1 VLGGAGATPLVS
13 QLNDDTFYD
22 FEAVAVTG
30 IDIDTFQELNAYDVV
45 VIGDPTSRAQLEGT
59 VEQALQNWWF
69 SRGGGLVGT
78 GGLVTAAGPA
88 GGFTLF
94 GIDNIIPVN
103 LNALS
108 TEVANPTL
116 TIDPLPHEVTQG
128 LSSFTVNGN
137 AELPAGPIDQDG
149 VLLGTINGAPGI
161 VTRDSFGGGDAPRS
175 AFVGPLYFDGAA
187 TGLRSG
193 LADRLLEQ
201 TLAWAS
207 HVDTSDSYRVNA
219 NAGDQL
225 VIKTTTP
232 LDGPN
237 LPENLL
243 DPRIELLNPVGT
255 LVASNDNGAPDGKN
269 ALINYTVPV
278 GAGGQYTV
286 RVHGSQTGEY
296 TLAVTGATG
305 IASASTAG
313 TATLA
318 ADVSVSTTSTS
329 SSSFDGSLAY
339 IQRSWVKD
347 FVAGDV
353 SVADASD
360 EEELLIAVPA

>member
-1 VLGGAGATPLVS
+1 MRDSPCSWYNHGGQIKGHGANGAIRVAVLGGAGAVPLAS

-30 IDIDTFQELNAYDVV
+30 SDIDTFQELNAYDVV
-45 VIGDPTSRAQLEGT
+45 VVGNPTSRTQLEGT

-78 GGLVTAAGPA
+78 GGLITAAGPA

-108 TEVANPTL
+108 TEAANPTL
-116 TIDPLPHEVTQG
+116 TILQTPHEVTQE

-149 VLLGTINGAPGI
+149 VLLGTINGAPG
-161 VTRDSFGGGDAPRS
+161 VVVRDSFIGGRNAPRS

-193 LADRLLEQ
+193 SADRLLEQ

-207 HVDTSDSYRVNA
+207 HVDT
-219 NAGDQL
+219 
-225 VIKTTTP
+225 
-232 LDGPN
+232 
-237 LPENLL
+237 
-243 DPRIELLNPVGT
+243 
-255 LVASNDNGAPDGKN
+255 
-269 ALINYTVPV
+269 
-278 GAGGQYTV
+278 
-286 RVHGSQTGEY
+286 
-296 TLAVTGATG
+296 
-305 IASASTAG
+305 
-313 TATLA
+313 
-318 ADVSVSTTSTS
+318 
-329 SSSFDGSLAY
+329 
-339 IQRSWVKD
+339 
-347 FVAGDV
+347 
-353 SVADASD
+353 
-360 EEELLIAVPA
+360 